1 MTRLCLMLP
10 VTLAAAACS
19 DATPEPPPG
28 TEIAANGIASASQPI
43 GTPRALPTA
52 SGPGTAFGLTRQQL
66 EDAELVDTV
75 GREVGEVERVET
87 DASGDVTAA
96 IVEVADT
103 DPDRLVR
110 LPITRLTAVAN
121 GDGWDLR
128 AMTSRAELIAMPQME
143 R

>member
-1 MTRLCLMLP
+1 MTHLYLMLP
-10 VTLAAAACS
+10 LALVVTACS

-28 TEIAANGIASASQPI
+28 AEVAANGVASAPASTR
-43 GTPRALPTA
+43 TPQALPTA
-52 SGPGTAFGLTRQQL
+52 SGPGTVFGLTRQQL
-66 EDAELVDTV
+66 EDADLVDTV
-75 GREVGEVERVET
+75 GRGLGEVERIET
-87 DASGDVTAA
+87 DASGEVTAA

-128 AMTSRAELIAMPQME
+128 AMTSREELIALPQME

>member
-1 MTRLCLMLP
+1 MTPLHAMLP
-10 VTLAAAACS
+10 MALAVTACS
-19 DATPEPPPG
+19 DATPEPPSG
-28 TEIAANGIASASQPI
+28 AEVTANGMASAPAPTQMPQ
-43 GTPRALPTA
+43 ALPTA

-66 EDAELVDTV
+66 EDANLVDTV
-75 GREVGEVERVET
+75 GRELGEVERIET
-87 DASGDVTAA
+87 DASGEVTAA

-110 LPITRLTAVAN
+110 LPVARLTAVAN

-128 AMTSRAELIAMPQME
+128 AMTGREELIAMPQME

>member
-1 MTRLCLMLP
+1 MNRLHLMLP
-10 VTLAAAACS
+10 MALAVTACS
-19 DATPEPPPG
+19 EATPEPPPG
-28 TEIAANGIASASQPI
+28 AEVAANGVASVP
-43 GTPRALPTA
+43 GPTRTPQALPTA

-66 EDAELVDTV
+66 EDAHLVDTV
-75 GREVGEVERVET
+75 GRELGEVERIET
-87 DASGDVTAA
+87 DASGEVTAA

-121 GDGWDLR
+121 GAGWDLR
-128 AMTSRAELIAMPQME
+128 AMTSREELIAMPQME